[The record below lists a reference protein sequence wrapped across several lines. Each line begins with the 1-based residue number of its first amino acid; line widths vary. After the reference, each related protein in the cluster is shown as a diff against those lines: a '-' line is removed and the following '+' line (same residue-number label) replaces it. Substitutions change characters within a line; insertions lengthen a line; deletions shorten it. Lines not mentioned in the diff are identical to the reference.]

1 MSDDDESNEGASSSS
16 TPPRRKRRLTDNKRI
31 TLAFKGPPPAK
42 PGKSSSGPAEGGAR
56 ARASEGTGPAESGE
70 EGGASHDAWSRDR
83 VARGSAFHRAS
94 PKTGKKAKAAPEAAA
109 EAKGGGALDLVNRRQ
124 PSEPNL
130 DLAAEMTER
139 FALDDFTGALRAAE
153 LILGLTPGHEDAL
166 RYARLCRERLDQ
178 LYTARLSSVGT
189 VPRLAVP
196 STEIRWL
203 GIDNRAGFLLSRIDG
218 THDVDELVDISGMPR
233 LEVLK
238 TLTELL
244 DAGTITLS

>member
-1 MSDDDESNEGASSSS
+1 VNDDEPKKGAPSPH
-16 TPPRRKRRLTDNKRI
+16 PPRKRRLTDNKRI
-31 TLAFKGPPPAK
+31 TLAFRGPPLAK
-42 PGKSSSGPAEGGAR
+42 PGESASLPPREADQPQQPAPKS
-56 ARASEGTGPAESGE
+56 ASEEKKE
-70 EGGASHDAWSRDR
+70 SHDAWSRDR
-83 VARGSAFHRAS
+83 VARGSGVHRAYS
-94 PKTGKKAKAAPEAAA
+94 AEELAEPPPNTPKSKE
-109 EAKGGGALDLVNRRQ
+109 GGALDLVNRRR

-153 LILGLTPGHEDAL
+153 LILGRTPGHEDAL
-166 RYARLCRERLDQ
+166 RYAKMCRERLAQ
-178 LYTARLSSVGT
+178 LYTARLSAVGT
-189 VPRLAVP
+189 IPRLAVP

-218 THDVDELVDISGMPR
+218 AHTIDELVDISGMPR

-244 DAGTITLS
+244 DAGTITLV